1 MSRAATA
8 FQILTIASLGS
19 TSFIEEEHQTIFFL
33 TSTAFVIIP
42 IAAMRRPKQTA
53 IFGSPI
59 PTVSVF
65 VLLGAFRGAKKLNQG
80 RIQWLYRLLPIRI
93 CLRKSVYI
101 VHTGCPICSCTWVGL
116 TLIWVFHHLAKLL
129 SHFCQIP
136 FSPRRIWQTTQPRC
150 TSRWDTLCSA
160 IEQVCFGSKVQRL
173 VESRSRPV
181 HSWPPNG
188 PRKKSP
194 PSRP

>member
-1 MSRAATA
+1 MGGAWMSRAATA

-116 TLIWVFHHLAKLL
+116 TLIWVFHHLAHLP
-129 SHFCQIP
+129 SRFCLIP
-136 FSPRRIWQTTQPRC
+136 RQLKTQNPSQPNSGTRADPDR
-150 TSRWDTLCSA
+150 TPCSA
-160 IEQVCFGSKVQRL
+160 HSSKLFLQR
-173 VESRSRPV
+173 S
-181 HSWPPNG
+181 
-188 PRKKSP
+188 
-194 PSRP
+194 